1 MALAEAAKQ
10 SDRPV
15 LALLT
20 DDDDLQTRAAQL
32 AGRCGVAHA
41 MGAIV
46 PMRASFAGEGEPFVT
61 GSLLSGP
68 RSGFEKIFEVLAAS
82 GDAREA
88 ELARAGDLALT
99 EPAPAEIACGGYKL
113 RPGLPA
119 RGGRPLV
126 AGILN
131 VTPDS
136 FSDGGAHLDP
146 SAAVGRALAM
156 EAEGADLIDV
166 GGESTRPGA
175 EPVPVEEESRR
186 VVPVIEELAGRL
198 GVPISIDTM
207 KAEVARRALEAG
219 ASLINDVSGADP
231 GGLMP
236 QLAAAA
242 GVPLVIGHLRG
253 TPRTMQEAPGYTHPV
268 LEVLLDLA
276 HRVRA
281 ARNAGMKPSGI
292 LVDPG
297 IGFGKRQEDNLA
309 LLKHLRAL
317 RALRCPIMVGVS
329 RKSFLGALTGRGAG
343 ERLHASLA
351 AELLAALAGADL
363 VRTHEP
369 AATIDAFK
377 VLSGISGSSVSH

>member
-10 SDRPV
+10 SDRPA

-20 DDDDLQTRAAQL
+20 DADDLQTRTAQL
-32 AGRCGVAHA
+32 AGRCGVTHA

-46 PMRASFAGEGEPFVT
+46 PLKASFASDSEPFVT
-61 GSLLSGP
+61 GSLLTGP
-68 RSGFEKIFEVLAAS
+68 RAGFEKIFEVLAAS
-82 GDAREA
+82 GDRAEA
-88 ELARAGDLALT
+88 ELARAGDAALV
-99 EPAPAEIACGGYKL
+99 EPSPPEIACGSRRL

-136 FSDGGAHLDP
+136 FSDGGEFLSP
-146 SAAVGRALAM
+146 SAAVARALAM
-156 EAEGADLIDV
+156 EAEGADLVDV

-175 EPVPVEEESRR
+175 EPVPVEEECRR
-186 VVPVIEELAGRL
+186 VLPVIEALSGKL
-198 GVPISIDTM
+198 SVPISIDTM

-219 ASLINDVSGADP
+219 ASLINDVSGAEP
-231 GGLMP
+231 AALMP

-242 GVPLVIGHLRG
+242 GVPLVIGHMRG
-253 TPRTMQEAPGYTHPV
+253 TPRTMQEAPAYAHPV

-281 ARNAGMKPSGI
+281 ARRAGMKASAI

-297 IGFGKRQEDNLA
+297 IGFGKRREDNLA
-309 LLKHLRAL
+309 LLKHLRAF

-329 RKSFLGALTGRGAG
+329 RKSFLGALTGRETG
-343 ERLHASLA
+343 ERLPATLG
-351 AELLAALAGADL
+351 AEIFAALAGADL
-363 VRTHEP
+363 IRTHEP
-369 AATIDAFK
+369 AATIDALK